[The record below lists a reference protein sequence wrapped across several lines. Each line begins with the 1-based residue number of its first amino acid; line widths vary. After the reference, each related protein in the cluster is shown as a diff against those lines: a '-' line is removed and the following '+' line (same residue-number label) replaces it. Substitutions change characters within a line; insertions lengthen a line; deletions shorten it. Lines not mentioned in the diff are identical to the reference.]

1 MTVEIITNILNQGR
15 GIAISDIRDM
25 INNDNPEIDMKN
37 NELKAFLEEEFQT
50 NIQFCLSD
58 SKNKSQFVYSSSVSV
73 NDAINKLR
81 SLDCVKNAA
90 EHIRKVLLNVDFGL
104 EDGFCDA
111 QELKNSYSNTQLP
124 GVLLTFFASL
134 FNVNRT
140 MLMKESLEEGEICLF
155 DEDEEDYHE
164 NSNDQHQR
172 LNLKMKTIFQNLF
185 DQVVHGCKNTT
196 LHILKAHAV
205 YEHCRSR
212 ALITAFNRQGCS
224 VSYKTMKTVRADIAI
239 LKSKDDYVPL
249 PSHFSKSSFTIAAFD
264 NFVNTDRNSFSG
276 TKHSHDT
283 AITVFQEKLPNSI
296 NKPKKSAIE
305 LKSIKKLQKLKCQE
319 LVFLNPNSPKLPLP
333 DSFASFAT
341 PEDLLNLEI
350 KTGERNQKQFI
361 ISCAQNI
368 TKSDS
373 KYLKPSWAGI
383 ESLISESDVP
393 ITQVGFLPFIPNPV
407 TNYST
412 VYTVMLN
419 MTKLTSQLDQKILPV
434 YCDEGV
440 FRIVIDIY
448 FQRRNQFQNL
458 MPMLGS
464 FHIAKCLEHCIRKYI
479 DDTGIDDC
487 LSQTK
492 VAGVKR
498 H

>member
-124 GVLLTFFASL
+124 GVLLKFFASL

-172 LNLKMKTIFQNLF
+172 LNLKMKTIFQILF

-224 VSYKTMKTVRADIAI
+224 VS
-239 LKSKDDYVPL
+239 
-249 PSHFSKSSFTIAAFD
+249 
-264 NFVNTDRNSFSG
+264 
-276 TKHSHDT
+276 
-283 AITVFQEKLPNSI
+283 
-296 NKPKKSAIE
+296 
-305 LKSIKKLQKLKCQE
+305 
-319 LVFLNPNSPKLPLP
+319 
-333 DSFASFAT
+333 
-341 PEDLLNLEI
+341 
-350 KTGERNQKQFI
+350 
-361 ISCAQNI
+361 
-368 TKSDS
+368 
-373 KYLKPSWAGI
+373 
-383 ESLISESDVP
+383 
-393 ITQVGFLPFIPNPV
+393 
-407 TNYST
+407 
-412 VYTVMLN
+412 
-419 MTKLTSQLDQKILPV
+419 
-434 YCDEGV
+434 
-440 FRIVIDIY
+440 
-448 FQRRNQFQNL
+448 
-458 MPMLGS
+458 
-464 FHIAKCLEHCIRKYI
+464 
-479 DDTGIDDC
+479 
-487 LSQTK
+487 
-492 VAGVKR
+492 
-498 H
+498 